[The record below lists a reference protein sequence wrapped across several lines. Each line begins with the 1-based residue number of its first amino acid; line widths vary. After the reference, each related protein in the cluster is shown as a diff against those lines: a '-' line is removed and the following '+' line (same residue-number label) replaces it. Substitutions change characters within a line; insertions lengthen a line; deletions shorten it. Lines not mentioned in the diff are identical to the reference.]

1 MTLKALLWR
10 LFKVYRRF
18 IYQRASFRVI
28 NSLATSGSK
37 GFDRIQLN
45 LFSWWLDNLKLSK
58 RDFTLILNELRT
70 HSVYWLHLRV

>member
-10 LFKVYRRF
+10 LFKVYMRF

-28 NSLATSGSK
+28 NSLAKSGSK

-45 LFSWWLDNLKLSK
+45 LD
-58 RDFTLILNELRT
+58 ILPQHELRT